1 MSNDDLA
8 TLPPIR
14 LTAADLEHI
23 AATAQGELNKR
34 QLARECR
41 EDPALFIEHVYGRH
55 LSALGTPR
63 LAAHHHRWLD
73 VLKDPDQKRVLIIA
87 PRESW
92 KSTIV
97 TEGFMAWFIGN
108 NPAETNLIASVS
120 SSQSTHFAAVIG
132 NTILSNTRWKD
143 VFPEVE
149 PDLERGWSTAT
160 GEMYCKRVDM
170 EYLEWAE
177 RVALRKD
184 PTLFTA
190 GLRGRSTTGAR
201 VSGLAILDDPHDE
214 ENSYTTLA
222 REKVNRWFKTTL
234 LNLVTDDAKVIVIL
248 TRWHYADLASEL
260 MEQQGADDNLRWT
273 TLFTPALDDEGKSY
287 WPALWPVRRLEEKE
301 AEVGSLIFA
310 CQYQQ
315 NPSGLRGRLLK
326 EDWLL
331 YVRHSLLDQEL
342 PCYYGID
349 FAVTEADVGLKTG
362 GSRDP
367 AYTSITRIRKMPDGP
382 VIDAIFRTQQD
393 FPLALRW
400 IVRHAALDRP
410 VRTVGE
416 ITGIGKAYLPMLG
429 KAGLKIKGVHVGRA
443 KAVRFQAMAAFFES
457 GLVKVS
463 DEVTP
468 GLLAFKAEWVAFPS
482 GAHDD
487 TLASTEMAVQA
498 AGINAGKGAQYHS
511 KYAPTT
517 PDPAPVRLYYNYT

>member
-1 MSNDDLA
+1 MTDPLNSI
-8 TLPPIR
+8 PPIR
-14 LTAADLEHI
+14 LTLAELEAI
-23 AATAQGELNKR
+23 VATAEGELEKR
-34 QLARECR
+34 DIAEQCR
-41 EDPALFIEHVYGRH
+41 ADPALFIEHVYQRH
-55 LSALGTPR
+55 LTALGTPK
-63 LAAHHHRWLD
+63 LAAHHRRWLD
-73 VLKDPDQKRVLIIA
+73 VLKDPEQKRVLIIA

-97 TEGFMAWFIGN
+97 TEGYMAWFIGN
-108 NPAETNLIASVS
+108 HPEETNLIASVS
-120 SSQSTHFAAVIG
+120 SSQSTHFAAIVG
-132 NTILSNTRWKD
+132 NTILSNARWKD

-160 GEMYCKRVDM
+160 GELYCKRGDV

-201 VSGLAILDDPHDE
+201 VSGLAVLDDPHDE
-214 ENSYTTLA
+214 ENSYTDLA
-222 REKVNRWFKTTL
+222 REKVSRWFKTTL

-248 TRWHYADLASEL
+248 TRWHYADLASDL
-260 MEQQGADDNLRWT
+260 MEQRTEDDEPRWT
-273 TLFTPALDDEGKSY
+273 TLFTPAFDTEGKSY
-287 WPALWPVRRLEEKE
+287 WPAVWPVERLKKKE
-301 AEVGSLIFA
+301 AEIGSLIFS
-310 CQYQQ
+310 CQYMQ

-326 EDWLL
+326 DDWLI
-331 YVRHSLLDQEL
+331 YVNHKLIDIKA

-349 FAVTEADVGLKTG
+349 FAISEGDDGVRTSGAY
-362 GSRDP
+362 DP
-367 AYTSITRIRKMPDGP
+367 SYTSITRIRKTLDGP

-410 VRTVGE
+410 IKMAGE
-416 ITGIGKAYLPMLG
+416 LTGIGKAYLPMLK
-429 KAGLKIKGVHVGRA
+429 KAGLKITPVHVGRA
-443 KAVRFQAMAAFFES
+443 KTVRFQAMSAFFEG

-463 DEVTP
+463 DEITP
-468 GLLAFKAEWVAFPS
+468 GLLAFRAEWVAFPS

-511 KYAPTT
+511 EYAPTS
-517 PDPAPVRLYYNYT
+517 PDPAPVQLYYSYI